1 MHERIDKEVQ
11 TLSRLSNNDGV
22 PKVLFSNENSFVMEP
37 VCDKIDYY
45 EKNNLDRIIDT
56 LQQAH
61 SKGILHRDLRKCN
74 ILKDRDSRTIR
85 VVDWGYAVDVHTS
98 QPFAGGLDCAS
109 DLALKSV
116 IERRSIVYQKSDD
129 LVSLLRSFYLTL
141 HGRNGLDTFAFGNKD
156 FQGHAEKTM
165 AFWKSHGQSELW
177 QELFQLA
184 ESCDYQGLK
193 NKIAELY

>member
-37 VCDKIDYY
+37 VCDKIDYF
-45 EKNNLDRIIDT
+45 ERNDLDRIIDT

-85 VVDWGYAVDVHTS
+85 VVDWGYAVDARTS
-98 QPFAGGLDCAS
+98 HPFAGGLDCAS
-109 DLALKSV
+109 DLALESV
-116 IERRSIVYQKSDD
+116 IEERNIVYQKSDD

-141 HGRNGLDTFAFGNKD
+141 HRHNGLDTFAFGNED
-156 FQGHAEKTM
+156 FQGHADKTL

>member
-1 MHERIDKEVQ
+1 MTHYSKH
-11 TLSRLSNNDGV
+11 T
-22 PKVLFSNENSFVMEP
+22 PKVFCTETFENVTFL
-37 VCDKIDYY
+37 K
-45 EKNNLDRIIDT
+45 T
-56 LQQAH
+56 
-61 SKGILHRDLRKCN
+61 GILEPF
-74 ILKDRDSRTIR
+74 TIR

-141 HGRNGLDTFAFGNKD
+141 HGHNGLDTFAFGNKD